1 MNKLTAL
8 VEAAKAATPGPWF
21 NGDFSD
27 DFGDNPVTVYA
38 TKPELLAKGQ
48 SSIWPDGL
56 SKILVADTNE
66 GIYPVADATFIALAN
81 PATILKLCA
90 LLEKAEEAL
99 ETLTKEVLIRNDCR
113 PFPKHVLPAQEA
125 LAAIKQWKE
134 GT

>member
-1 MNKLTAL
+1 MTSKLQRL
-8 VEAAKAATPGPWF
+8 IEAAKAATPGPWF

-66 GIYPVADATFIALAN
+66 GIYPIADAAFIALAN
-81 PATILKLCA
+81 PATILELCA
-90 LLEKAEEAL
+90 LLEKAEKAL
-99 ETLTKEVLIRNDCR
+99 GFINGCSYMGDIYGVASN
-113 PFPKHVLPAQEA
+113 A
-125 LAAIKQWKE
+125 LDAIKQWKE
-134 GT
+134 KT